1 MSNTFLEKAYALSTP
16 EKTQALYDAWAATYD
31 AEISDNGYA
40 TPGRTARLLARH
52 LRDTELPV
60 LDFACG
66 TGLSGLA
73 LKLVGIPVIDG
84 MDISPEMLD
93 CARRKAVY
101 RDLICIEADDPTPV
115 AQNVYAAITAI
126 GAIGPGAAPV
136 ETIGMAMRAL
146 PPGGLFAFSLNDIAL
161 QDPQYEAQLSDWL
174 DCGAARLLAREHGPH
189 LPGRNIK
196 ANVYIVE
203 KA

>member
-1 MSNTFLEKAYALSTP
+1 MSDKFLDKAYALTTP
-16 EKTQALYDAWAATYD
+16 QDTQALYDAWAATYD
-31 AEISDNGYA
+31 AEVSDNGYA
-40 TPGRTARLLARH
+40 TPGRTARLLAQH
-52 LRDTELPV
+52 LPDLELPV

-73 LKLVGIPVIDG
+73 LKLAGIPVIDG

-93 CARRKAVY
+93 AARRKSVY

-115 AQNVYAAITAI
+115 PQNVYRAITAI

-136 ETIGMAMRAL
+136 ETIDTLMRAL
-146 PPGGLFAFSLNDIAL
+146 PPGGLLAFSLNDLAL
-161 QDPQYEAQLSDWL
+161 KDPQYEAQLAEWL
-174 DCGAARLLAREHGPH
+174 DCGAARLLAKEYGPH
-189 LPGRNIK
+189 LPGHDLN
-196 ANVYIVE
+196 ANVYVVE